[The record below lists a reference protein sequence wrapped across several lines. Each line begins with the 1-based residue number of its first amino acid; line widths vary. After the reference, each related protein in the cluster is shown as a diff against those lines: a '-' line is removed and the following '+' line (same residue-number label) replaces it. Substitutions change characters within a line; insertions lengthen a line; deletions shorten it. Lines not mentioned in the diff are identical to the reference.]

1 MKYDADIFDAI
12 ELDDLASVK
21 LYWREEID
29 VNWQDNQGMNMLMYA
44 VSYSNI
50 EIIDFLLLKKP
61 NLQLVNNANENVIEM
76 AERIGN
82 QEIIDIFRA

>member
-1 MKYDADIFDAI
+1 MKYDADIFDVI

-21 LYWREEID
+21 LYWREGID

-50 EIIDFLLLKKP
+50 QIIDFLLSKKP
-61 NLQLVNNANENVIEM
+61 DL
-76 AERIGN
+76 
-82 QEIIDIFRA
+82 

>member
-21 LYWREEID
+21 LYWREGID
-29 VNWQDNQGMNMLMYA
+29 VNWQDNQEMNMLMYA

-50 EIIDFLLLKKP
+50 QIIDFLLSKKP
-61 NLQLVNNANENVIEM
+61 NLQLVNKANESVIEM
-76 AERIGN
+76 AERLGN
-82 QEIIDIFRA
+82 HKVIELFK

>member
-21 LYWREEID
+21 LYWREGID

-50 EIIDFLLLKKP
+50 QIIDFLLSKKP
-61 NLQLVNNANENVIEM
+61 NLQLVNKANESVIEM
-76 AERIGN
+76 AERLGN
-82 QEIIDIFRA
+82 HKVIELFK